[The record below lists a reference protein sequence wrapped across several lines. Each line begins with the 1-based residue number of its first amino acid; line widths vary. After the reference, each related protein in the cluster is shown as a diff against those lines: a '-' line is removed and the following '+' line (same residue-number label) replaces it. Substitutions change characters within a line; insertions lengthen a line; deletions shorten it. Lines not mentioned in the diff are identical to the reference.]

1 MPIGE
6 SSEAPCAMG
15 SCLLR
20 TVLVGFVALGL
31 LASAAWAQGKVDCST
46 AYRSFLDK
54 LERGN
59 VGRISPERHAAL
71 TRKAQRVYDACRT
84 GDLENSK
91 ALFERL
97 DGGKF

>member
-1 MPIGE
+1 M
-6 SSEAPCAMG
+6 A

-20 TVLVGFVALGL
+20 TALVGVVALGL
-31 LASAAWAQGKVDCST
+31 MASAASAQGKMDCST
-46 AYRSFLDK
+46 AYRNFLDK

-59 VGRISPERHAAL
+59 FGRISPERHAAL

-84 GDLENSK
+84 GDLENTK

-97 DGGKF
+97 DGGRS